1 MGFEDFFGGD
11 NQWYIL
17 IPLIILIV
25 FTFFFRRRRGAEK
38 TETDI
43 AGSLFY
49 DVNTNL
55 KLVENFSYQGR
66 RSKFKTDSWKRNSE
80 KIDFLDASLRGDLAD
95 AFTLAETFNQ
105 EIEAA
110 KKYKSTTYLT
120 TIDVDKLKSPLTKSK
135 EGLEGW
141 LKVNMQQHGPD
152 AGRRG
157 CMGGGFG
164 G

>member
-1 MGFEDFFGGD
+1 MGFEDILGGE

-25 FTFFFRRRRGAEK
+25 FMFFSRRRKAER
-38 TETDI
+38 TDTDI

-55 KLVENFSYQGR
+55 KLVESVSSGGR
-66 RSKFKTDSWKRNSE
+66 PSKFKTDSWKRNSE

-110 KKYKSTTYLT
+110 KKYKSSTYLT
-120 TIDVDKLKSPLTKSK
+120 TINVDKLKSPLTKSK
-135 EGLEGW
+135 QGLEGW
-141 LKVNMQQHGPD
+141 LKVNMQQQGPD